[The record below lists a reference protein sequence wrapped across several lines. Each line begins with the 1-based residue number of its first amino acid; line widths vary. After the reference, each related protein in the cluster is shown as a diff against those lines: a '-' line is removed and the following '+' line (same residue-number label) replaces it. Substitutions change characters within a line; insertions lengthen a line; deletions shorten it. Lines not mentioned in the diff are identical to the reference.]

1 MNSEICLPRETLEA
15 PFPEGQV
22 KTRPGAFGGSLSY
35 IEGHT
40 VIRRLN
46 DAFESNWSFT
56 IESHQILDEE
66 VLVLGKL
73 HAEAFG
79 VIKTAFG
86 SSRITRDNRTGNP
99 VALGDDLKAA
109 STDALKKAATLLGV
123 GLSLY
128 GGNGQ
133 PAQPD
138 DRPFDEDLRTRPT
151 RAGNGHSSDLEP
163 QGSNGTNGNGRITN
177 KQIKAIFAIGRQ
189 KGMTNEEIRSHS
201 RQIFQRNVDYLAKHE
216 ASQLIESL
224 LDL

>member
-1 MNSEICLPRETLEA
+1 MNSEISLPRELLEA
-15 PFPEGQV
+15 PFPESQV

-66 VLVLGKL
+66 VLVLGRFRS
-73 HAEAFG
+73 EAAG
-79 VIKTAFG
+79 VVKMAFG
-86 SSRITRDNRTGNP
+86 SSRITRDSRTGNAI
-99 VALGDDLKAA
+99 ALGDDLKAA
-109 STDALKKAATLLGV
+109 STDALKKSATLLGV

-128 GGNGQ
+128 GGNVQ
-133 PAQPD
+133 QAQPD
-138 DRPFDEDLRTRPT
+138 ERPFDEELRTPPA
-151 RAGNGHSSDLEP
+151 RAGNGQSSDVKP
-163 QGSNGTNGNGRITN
+163 QGNNGPNGNGRITN

-216 ASQLIESL
+216 ASRLIESL